1 MPKKQKS
8 GLYRTKI
15 KIGVDAQGRDIN
27 KWVSGRTM
35 AELEDA
41 KREARAYYIAGT
53 ALRPDRLFGV
63 YAPEWYRTK
72 KERKLSDSS
81 RAGYRSMLNKYL
93 LPQFGD
99 RNLRAITA
107 TELQNW
113 LNSLEGM
120 SNTQITLALTIL
132 RGVFA
137 AAKSDRIIAVDPS
150 AGLDAPECGTPKRRR
165 ALTDAETA
173 AILRLTA
180 TLTRTE
186 DRWQDGAYLA
196 ILYYLG
202 LRPGEARG
210 LQWGD
215 FDWNA
220 NIVHIIRDIDYAK
233 GGDHIG
239 DLKTAAAE
247 RDVPVPAGLRAIL
260 HPHRGLPNVFVLR
273 GKKSGAALSKTSAE
287 CMWLRCM
294 VDIGLAH
301 RREQPRKC
309 NDIRAD
315 WQPDITPY
323 YLRHNFITL
332 CWEASLD
339 PLITMRI
346 VGHKDYRTTANV
358 YTHLNKEHIENTRT
372 EIESVFADRAKN
384 KVALKLHKAPS
395 TLRV

>member
-8 GLYRTKI
+8 GLYHTKI
-15 KIGVDAQGRDIN
+15 KIGVDAQGKDIN

-41 KREARAYYIAGT
+41 KREARAYYISGT
-53 ALRPDRLFGV
+53 ALRPDRLFGI

-72 KERKLSDSS
+72 KERKLSASS

-120 SNTQITLALTIL
+120 SSTQITLALTIL

-165 ALTDAETA
+165 TLTDAETA

-210 LQWGD
+210 LRWDD

-220 NIVHIIRDIDYAK
+220 NVVHIARDIDYAK

-247 RDVPVPAGLRAIL
+247 RDVPVPAALRTIL

-273 GKKSGAALSKTSAE
+273 GKKSGATLSKTSAE

-358 YTHLNKEHIENTRT
+358 YTHLNREHIENTRA
-372 EIESVFADRAKN
+372 EIESVFEDHAQN
-384 KVALKLHKAPS
+384 KVALKLHKAPLI
-395 TLRV
+395 LRK

>member
-15 KIGVDAQGRDIN
+15 KIGVDAQDKDIN

-41 KREARAYYIAGT
+41 KREARAYYISGT

-72 KERKLSDSS
+72 KERKLSASS

-120 SNTQITLALTIL
+120 SSTQITLALTIL

-210 LQWGD
+210 LRWDD

-220 NIVHIIRDIDYAK
+220 NVVHIARDIDYAK

-247 RDVPVPAGLRAIL
+247 RDVPVPAALRTIL

-273 GKKSGAALSKTSAE
+273 GKKSGATLSKTSAE

-358 YTHLNKEHIENTRT
+358 YTHLNREHIENTRT
-372 EIESVFADRAKN
+372 EIESVFEDHAQN
-384 KVALKLHKAPS
+384 KVALKLHKAPLI
-395 TLRV
+395 LRK